1 MSEKKRVLALLLA
14 ALTIGS
20 VSCGSAAPSGGGE
33 HIGCR

>member
-20 VSCGSAAPSGGGE
+20 VSCGSAAPIRRGD